1 MGNKRSYMFILF
13 FVSAHFFH
21 HLLTS
26 IIVPLLPMIRDSF
39 DLTYAQAGGVAS
51 AFTISYGLAQLPSG
65 WIADRVGAK
74 YLLFFG
80 ISGVAVAGALVGF
93 SGTYIGLLVFL
104 ALMGIAGG
112 GYHPSASPLVSASVE
127 PSQRGKALGLHI
139 VGGSASHLVSPLAA
153 VFIAGFFGWR
163 GSFITIS
170 IPVFIFGIILFMLLR
185 VFHISVKN
193 HAQSS
198 KSQNASGTSVKRP
211 FGEIIVFLVISSAI
225 GAVLGSVIAF
235 IPMFSIDGLGV
246 SQTGSALFLS
256 LYFFAGMIAAPLS
269 GGVVDKLGSRSMF
282 IFLAV
287 LSGPAIMLLGITRS
301 WIVLAVIMVF
311 QAVVMFSRM
320 VVSETYFVTYVPL
333 KWKSTILGIYYFA
346 GMEGSGILTPI
357 LGRVIDGV
365 GFSWAFTAMGL
376 SLSIVCVVSL
386 TILLFRNRAGIEQ
399 QAAESSN

>member
-1 MGNKRSYMFILF
+1 MGNKRSYMFILL

-104 ALMGIAGG
+104 ALMGVAGG

-153 VFIAGFFGWR
+153 VSIAGFFGWR

-170 IPVFIFGIILFMLLR
+170 VPVFLFGIVLFLLLR
-185 VFHISVKN
+185 IFHISVKN
-193 HAQSS
+193 HAAS
-198 KSQNASGTSVKRP
+198 KSQDASGTAVKRP
-211 FGEIIVFLVISSAI
+211 FGEIVVFLVISSAI

-246 SQTGSALFLS
+246 SQGASALFLS

-269 GGVVDKLGSRSMF
+269 GGVVDKLGSRTMF
-282 IFLAV
+282 VGLAI
-287 LSGPAIMLLGITRS
+287 LSGPAIMLLGLSRS
-301 WIVLAVIMVF
+301 WIILAAVMVL

-320 VVSETYFVTYVPL
+320 VVSETYFVTHVPV

-386 TILLFRNRAGIEQ
+386 TILLFRNRAGIDQ